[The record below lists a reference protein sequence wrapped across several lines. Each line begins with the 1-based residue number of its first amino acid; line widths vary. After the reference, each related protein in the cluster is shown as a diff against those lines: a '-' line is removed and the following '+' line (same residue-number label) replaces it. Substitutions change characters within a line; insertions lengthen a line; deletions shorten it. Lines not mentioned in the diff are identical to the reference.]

1 MPHIIPIY
9 EKEWGNYT
17 PPFDKQTALRIGIT
31 DEQEPNSSA
40 NEDDRHDVFDF
51 KINMDNVFLKTEL
64 KNSKNEVELVHK
76 RWQYAL
82 VLVGLALLHD
92 DRQQR
97 KDNHGN
103 NNGADSAVR
112 DMEDD
117 EEETENI
124 DDKVARL
131 TIALAPVLL
140 PMIETLGALD
150 IEQAETVSASGEAN

>member
-1 MPHIIPIY
+1 MPNIIPIF
-9 EKEWGNYT
+9 EKEWENCS
-17 PPFDKQTALRIGIT
+17 PPFDKHTALRIGIT
-31 DEQEPNSSA
+31 DEQGPNPTA

-97 KDNHGN
+97 KESHGT
-103 NNGADSAVR
+103 NGGGEPEAR
-112 DMEDD
+112 DMED
-117 EEETENI
+117 EEVTESI
-124 DDKVARL
+124 EDKVSRL
-131 TIALAPVLL
+131 TVALAPILL

-150 IEQAETVSASGEAN
+150 IEAAETVSASAEAS